1 MSLRTLQP
9 IALLALSLS
18 FAACAPVNDDDL
30 DDVAADG
37 VTARCPEAV
46 TRDARG
52 EPRNAA
58 GQVRHCW
65 PGQRR
70 CVCDR
75 DNDCYA
81 EPGYVACRPVAAS
94 ASTGST
100 RDAGVDAGRDAG
112 TPPPVASTPVSNT
125 PSRVWGATP
134 PASIPTFP
142 GAEGFGASASG
153 GRGGRV
159 IAVTNLN
166 ASGPGSLQDALN
178 QSGPRTV
185 VFRVS
190 GVIPSSVHIPHG
202 DVTLAGQTSPGG
214 ITVRGIDTTEQPY
227 CDQQCG
233 ARAKGVDNVV
243 IRHLRS
249 RPAGGD
255 FPDGLRLRYARWVMV
270 DHVSIG
276 NAQDEAVEIS
286 YANNVTLQNTLIA
299 ETVGDH
305 ADRGGVLINYTN
317 PAAGFALDRIA
328 LLRNAFNRIMGRYP
342 ELSRESGAAAAGT
355 TMQVEVSNNLFWDQ
369 HYYADINPTNVSG
382 DDGAAAVFYQLNH
395 VGNSSF
401 ARPGFRYGMLYFPN
415 PTGRSSAF
423 LSDDRMNLYPD
434 RADWALEY
442 CCNDLPARPAT
453 RALPNGGRTA
463 RHPFPAVSAMPA
475 SAVRDYAANYVGA
488 FPRDPMDTRLMGFVQ
503 RNQIDPRRA
512 DVNPAN
518 DALRTAF
525 TTAPA
530 APVDSDNDGMP
541 DDWERANGLNPAAQ
555 DHNGAQLSVAKMGR
569 AGYTNLECY
578 LEELSARRVMTNR

>member
-1 MSLRTLQP
+1 MSHRTLQP
-9 IALLALSLS
+9 RALLTLALT

-65 PGQRR
+65 PGQRK

-94 ASTGST
+94 ASTSPT
-100 RDAGVDAGRDAG
+100 RDAGVDAARDAG
-112 TPPPVASTPVSNT
+112 APAPVTTSPVST
-125 PSRVWGATP
+125 APSRVWGATP

-202 DVTLAGQTSPGG
+202 DVTIAGQTSPGG

-286 YANNVTLQNTLIA
+286 YANNVTLQNTLLA

-401 ARPGFRYGMLYFPN
+401 ARSRATASGCCTS
-415 PTGRSSAF
+415 PTPRVA
-423 LSDDRMNLYPD
+423 
-434 RADWALEY
+434 
-442 CCNDLPARPAT
+442 PARSCQM
-453 RALPNGGRTA
+453 TA
-463 RHPFPAVSAMPA
+463 
-475 SAVRDYAANYVGA
+475 
-488 FPRDPMDTRLMGFVQ
+488 
-503 RNQIDPRRA
+503 
-512 DVNPAN
+512 
-518 DALRTAF
+518 
-525 TTAPA
+525 
-530 APVDSDNDGMP
+530 
-541 DDWERANGLNPAAQ
+541 
-555 DHNGAQLSVAKMGR
+555 
-569 AGYTNLECY
+569 
-578 LEELSARRVMTNR
+578 